1 MVFYVLFACFDLFL
15 RERKIRKLDESG
27 GREDIGGLGGN
38 KSIIKIYEILSE
50 QKIFFLKKNNFISLY
65 ILIVFMSLLWKRH
78 L

>member
-27 GREDIGGLGGN
+27 GREHIGGLGGN

-50 QKIFFLKKNNFISLY
+50 QKYFFKKITSLAFIS
-65 ILIVFMSLLWKRH
+65 
-78 L
+78 

>member
-50 QKIFFLKKNNFISLY
+50 QKIFF
-65 ILIVFMSLLWKRH
+65 
-78 L
+78 